1 MDLSFILTIVGL
13 LATFVFGFLS
23 IDLFKRKKY
32 PGKITFV
39 KQSSIGLFDSF
50 VKNFSEISIQFEN
63 NPIKDNLIYL
73 KGCFINDGDIDIEG
87 DKIEKPIC
95 IELPEKYS
103 WKNCKIT
110 ETTKNLVCNFS
121 IINDNTVELN
131 LGLFRKGEYIQI
143 EALVEATHEIQN
155 DENIFDLICFNH
167 RISQTQKI
175 AKINLL
181 SETQIKKK
189 KSKIKERIW
198 STLIQMLVPIAFS
211 IVFFLFFKSAEII
224 YRTTENGKINEY
236 KATPKRDGF
245 VELKN
250 IKTSQ
255 ENLISIL
262 EFQDK
267 TKYIPFIPNK
277 TIWQKLKESWII
289 IPFCIA
295 FMIIF
300 GLTDYLEVRKSNKI
314 YQILNKK
321 E

>member
-1 MDLSFILTIVGL
+1 
-13 LATFVFGFLS
+13 
-23 IDLFKRKKY
+23 
-32 PGKITFV
+32 
-39 KQSSIGLFDSF
+39 
-50 VKNFSEISIQFEN
+50 
-63 NPIKDNLIYL
+63 
-73 KGCFINDGDIDIEG
+73 
-87 DKIEKPIC
+87 
-95 IELPEKYS
+95 
-103 WKNCKIT
+103 
-110 ETTKNLVCNFS
+110 
-121 IINDNTVELN
+121 LN